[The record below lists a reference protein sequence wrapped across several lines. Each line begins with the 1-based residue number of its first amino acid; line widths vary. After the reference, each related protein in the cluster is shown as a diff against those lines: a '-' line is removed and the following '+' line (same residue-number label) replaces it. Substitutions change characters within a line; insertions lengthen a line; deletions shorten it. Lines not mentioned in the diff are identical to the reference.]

1 MEQDIAHE
9 EQAEQPEPVLTV
21 EKLTKS
27 YALPNGKL
35 TILRDVNLQVQRGEF
50 VAITGPSGSG
60 KTTLL
65 ALLGALDSPDSGEI
79 WLDGIAVHKLQG
91 PAASDFRRQKIGFVF
106 QLFYLLPNL
115 TALENVMAPLL
126 PYRRKLDFDLRQ
138 RAQALLESVGLGGR
152 LNHPP
157 ARLSGGEQ
165 QRVAIARAL
174 INRPKLVLADEPT
187 GNLDPAT
194 GAEVLKI
201 FRDMQR
207 TGGQTLMMVTHEEQR
222 AALADERLQLAQLHH
237 KEQEKKL

>member
-1 MEQDIAHE
+1 M
-9 EQAEQPEPVLTV
+9 
-21 EKLTKS
+21 
-27 YALPNGKL
+27 
-35 TILRDVNLQVQRGEF
+35 
-50 VAITGPSGSG
+50 
-60 KTTLL
+60 
-65 ALLGALDSPDSGEI
+65 
-79 WLDGIAVHKLQG
+79 
-91 PAASDFRRQKIGFVF
+91 
-106 QLFYLLPNL
+106 

-126 PYRRKLDFDLRQ
+126 PYRRKLDSDLRQ

-207 TGGQTLMMVTHEEQR
+207 TGGQTLIMVTHEEQL